1 MFTGIIQNT
10 GKVIRFQKKGGQI
23 HFVFKLRC
31 PEKRP
36 LAKGESI
43 AVNGVCLTAARCG
56 KDFFEADVVRETLEA
71 TTFGLLKLGSEVNLE
86 RSLRWGDSLG
96 GHFVTGHVDAKA
108 RILEIE
114 KKKKNR
120 TLCIE
125 APKLLRPFF
134 ALKGSVALDGIS
146 LTIQALSESYLRI
159 AIVPHTLRNTTLS
172 KKKPGDLVNLE
183 VDLISRYLKRLD
195 GILGP
200 GKTGRQRKLTAASLK
215 KQGF

>member
-10 GKVIRFQKKGGQI
+10 GKVVRRRETGGQI
-23 HFVFKLRC
+23 HFVFKLRRA
-31 PEKRP
+31 EKRFIES
-36 LAKGESI
+36 GESI

-56 KDFFEADVVRETLEA
+56 KDFFEADVVRETLQA
-71 TTFGLLKLGSEVNLE
+71 TTLGLLEAGSEVNLE

-108 RILEIE
+108 RILKIE
-114 KKKKNR
+114 KEKKNR
-120 TLCIE
+120 TLCVE
-125 APKLLRPFF
+125 VPKPLLPFF

-146 LTIQALSESYLRI
+146 LTIQGLAASSLRI
-159 AIVPHTLRNTTLS
+159 AIVPHTLRNTTLF

-183 VDLISRYLKRLD
+183 VDLISRYLRRLD
-195 GILGP
+195 GFMGSR
-200 GKTGRQRKLTAASLK
+200 KTGWKRKPTVASLK